1 MSEHQRI
8 KSGILAIVLGL
19 GISMCTPML
28 FLLIRAMLHSQNNDE
43 GMIATQITYEQKLN
57 AEPLPL
63 EKATN
68 IVDNADDIVMTQLDR
83 APYLHRYCNSLRPF
97 PKGFFIHN
105 KQTALPAIGESLE
118 KLGMPYNETGLSLHS
133 VPAQEPAGPSLSA
146 IHAAAQSLAEQNNQ
160 ANQEGQKEDSPQ
172 ESLSQAGIPVL
183 AHSQILAYYGKPGV
197 RSMGILGQYSKEQ
210 LAPMLEKLA
219 SEYDA
224 LNGDLGIVPAF
235 YIIYGTC
242 WPEGNIGYVSKTV
255 VKDYIEFALARGW
268 IVFLDHQIGKYDVVK
283 SLETMFE
290 FLSYPNVHLAL
301 DPEWRTTKP
310 MKEIGYV
317 TADEINRAQERLQE
331 YLVANKF
338 PGPRMLVIHQFK
350 PKMIMNRDAVKATYD
365 QVILIHVADGFGN
378 PQLKKSTYS
387 MIAQAKNIPVKGFKL
402 FYPPAIQGAGWD
414 NPLMSPLD
422 VLSLE
427 PMPLVIM
434 YQ

>member
-1 MSEHQRI
+1 MSEFKRI
-8 KSGILAIVLGL
+8 KSGILVIVLGL

-28 FLLIRAMLHSQNNDE
+28 FLLVRAILHSQDDTAIQQLE
-43 GMIATQITYEQKLN
+43 HEQSLH
-57 AEPLPL
+57 AAPLPS
-63 EKATN
+63 EHTTKTAV
-68 IVDNADDIVMTQLDR
+68 IVAPQLDH
-83 APYLHRYCNSLRPF
+83 ALYLHRYSNSLRVF
-97 PKGFFIHN
+97 PKGFLVLEN
-105 KQTALPAIGESLE
+105 QLALPGINEPLE
-118 KLGMPYNETGLSLHS
+118 RLGMVHYEQDVTLRSITT
-133 VPAQEPAGPSLSA
+133 AKEPVGPSSTA
-146 IHAAAQSLAEQNNQ
+146 MHASTQPLTEHTNQSDQGDTLP
-160 ANQEGQKEDSPQ
+160 GT
-172 ESLSQAGIPVL
+172 LSQAGIPVL
-183 AHSQILAYYGKPGV
+183 AHSQVLAYYGKPGT

-242 WPEGNIGYVSKTV
+242 WPEGNIGYLSKRV
-255 VKDYIEFALARGW
+255 VKEYIEFALERGW
-268 IVFLDHQIGKYDVVK
+268 LVFLDHQIGKYDVIQ

-310 MKEIGYV
+310 MKEIGFV

-331 YLVANKF
+331 YLVTNTIA
-338 PGPRMLVIHQFK
+338 GPRMLIIHQFK

-365 QVILIHVADGFGN
+365 QVLLVHVADGFGN

-387 MIAQAKNIPVKGFKL
+387 MLAKATNIPIKGFKL

-414 NPLMSPLD
+414 NPLMSPQD
-422 VLSLE
+422 VLKLQ

>member
-8 KSGILAIVLGL
+8 KSGILAIILGL

-28 FLLIRAMLHSQNNDE
+28 FLLGRAILHNQNDAMQVQQLE
-43 GMIATQITYEQKLN
+43 HEQSLH

-63 EKATN
+63 E
-68 IVDNADDIVMTQLDR
+68 NAINTADIVTPQLDH
-83 APYLHRYCNSLRPF
+83 ALYLHRYINSLRVF
-97 PKGFFIHN
+97 PKGFLVLKN
-105 KQTALPAIGESLE
+105 QPVLPDLDEPLE
-118 KLGMPYNETGLSLHS
+118 RLGTPYHEKDLSLRS
-133 VPAQEPAGPSLSA
+133 VTADKVPLGPS
-146 IHAAAQSLAEQNNQ
+146 AATVQASTQQQTEQNDKKDKE
-160 ANQEGQKEDSPQ
+160 EGDSPQ
-172 ESLSQAGIPVL
+172 ETLSQAGIPVL
-183 AHSQILAYYGKPGV
+183 AHSQILAYYGRPGA

-242 WPEGNIGYVSKTV
+242 WPEGNIGYLSKAV
-255 VKDYIEFALARGW
+255 VRDYIEFALARGW
-268 IVFLDHQIGKYDVVK
+268 LVFLDHQIGKYDVIQ

-310 MKEIGYV
+310 MKEIGFV

-331 YLVANKF
+331 FLVANKIT
-338 PGPRMLVIHQFK
+338 GPRMLIIHQFK

-387 MIAQAKNIPVKGFKL
+387 MIAQAKNIPIKGFKL
-402 FYPPAIQGAGWD
+402 FYPPTIQGAGWD
-414 NPLMSPLD
+414 NPLMSPQD
-422 VLSLE
+422 VLMLQ